1 VASLTH
7 SQIDAANEF
16 ARETAASFETDNA
29 IDAGTAIAGAARMAG
44 TFLFRSF
51 PLPVTNLQ
59 PGTMVL
65 SEEANEQWPQLI
77 QVLGG
82 MLVHLGTSLD
92 PAELGGAPPREQQ
105 AKLSLLDSQRRLE
118 PGYVGIRARHGLSL
132 HQAAESAAAAAALLI
147 HHYAEAFD
155 PHLAFDLAV
164 YGFIEG
170 AKTAPDPV
178 VA

>member
-7 SQIDAANEF
+7 AQLDAANEF
-16 ARETAASFETDNA
+16 ARETVTSFETDNVL
-29 IDAGTAIAGAARMAG
+29 DAGTAIAGAARMAG

-51 PLPVTNLQ
+51 RLPVTNLQ
-59 PGTMVL
+59 PGTVVL

-92 PAELGGAPPREQQ
+92 PAELGGAPPPEQQ